1 MTNITPELATSFEE
15 MNNHIIKGVP
25 SIVVTNKNLFPA
37 IKKRIK
43 SIKVDKKLSTTSKA
57 TGFGML
63 AITILSSEISIP
75 VGLTLA
81 GASFLLGRRSNFVK
95 QASQYKILDLSKDKS
110 EKEDFLILIKVKG
123 ENAFNENN
131 DVLDLENFKT
141 SNLQSNT
148 EVNNENSI

>member
-1 MTNITPELATSFEE
+1 MTNITPELATTFEE

-57 TGFGML
+57 AGFGML
-63 AITILSSEISIP
+63 AVTILSSEISIP
-75 VGLTLA
+75 IGLTLA
-81 GASFLLGRRSNFVK
+81 GASLLLGRSSKFVK

-123 ENAFNENN
+123 ENSFNEDN